1 MKLIDG
7 ARCQTGYRGTAWR
20 GMPDTETGLF
30 TKKKG
35 MNKNEKGNLENDS
48 ASHRDCTHC
57 TLYFTRSYEL
67 HVVLESFTISS

>member
-1 MKLIDG
+1 MKIIDG
-7 ARCQTGYRGTAWR
+7 ARCQTGCRGTAWR

>member
-7 ARCQTGYRGTAWR
+7 ALCQTGYRGTAGR

-35 MNKNEKGNLENDS
+35 MKKMKKETWKTILQIIVTVLT
-48 ASHRDCTHC
+48 ALCTSLGVTSC
-57 TLYFTRSYEL
+57 MS
-67 HVVLESFTISS
+67 